1 VPLLVNEFKIYDA
14 HMEWLAYLREMA
26 IVSRNYVHAQRHL
39 GEPVTEALK
48 KLCESAE
55 EYLIMEGE
63 ESAPNEEGRSLNLS
77 PPECLDRPPLEALQE
92 EVPIGLLLED
102 DPPDGNPPVPP
113 PPAGMRMPRTTSK
126 AVHRPL
132 SFLRR
137 GWMFN

>member
-1 VPLLVNEFKIYDA
+1 MPLLVSEFKIYDA

-26 IVSRNYVHAQRHL
+26 IVSRNYVYAQRHL